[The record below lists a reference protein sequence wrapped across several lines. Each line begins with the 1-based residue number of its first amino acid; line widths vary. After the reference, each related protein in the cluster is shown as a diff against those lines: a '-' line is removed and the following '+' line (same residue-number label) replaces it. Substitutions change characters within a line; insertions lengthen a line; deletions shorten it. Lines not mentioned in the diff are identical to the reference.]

1 MELKKYIVTHE
12 VNGHKYGNAVIVT
25 QTYSRF
31 FGNYKVLIEEAV
43 RDFGFT
49 DEDNYPEEIEC
60 LIANKNNIA
69 NAGRIAII
77 FPVAHGLITKG
88 YENTTKSPIY

>member
-12 VNGHKYGNAVIVT
+12 ANGHKYGNAVIVT

-31 FGNYKVLIEEAV
+31 FGNYKELIDEAI

-60 LIANKNNIA
+60 LIANKDNKA
-69 NAGRIAII
+69 NAGRIAIT
-77 FPVAHGLITKG
+77 FRVTPNLTMKG